1 MLSLSVVETCTKCPW
16 WSTTCTRFP
25 IQNRLVFGYY
35 CANCDRKSV
44 THQSSKNA
52 QRQVHLQISCQ
63 AARLPLQK
71 FSTPTPSIAS
81 LLCRIP
87 AIFPLSFQPAMFLL
101 EFVVFRCIA
110 AHQSWASAVS
120 CLSRHS
126 KIVCFMPLVLLPCSV
141 KLLLVLKGLPL
152 LHLCLPRTILLPEDV
167 CIRSH

>member
-81 LLCRIP
+81 LLATSLQFSRYLFNQPCSS
-87 AIFPLSFQPAMFLL
+87 LSLWYSAALRLTSPGLRQSP
-101 EFVVFRCIA
+101 VCPDIA
-110 AHQSWASAVS
+110 KSFAS
-120 CLSRHS
+120 CLL
-126 KIVCFMPLVLLPCSV
+126 CFFPALSNFF
-141 KLLLVLKGLPL
+141 
-152 LHLCLPRTILLPEDV
+152 
-167 CIRSH
+167 